1 MKEIKLTNKNFD
13 EEVFKNKET
22 IIVDFYA
29 DWCGPCRAMGPIL
42 EEVAESSK
50 VRLGKINIDEEDKLA
65 ERFNIMSI
73 PTIIVYKNGEP
84 VKTYVGVTPK
94 ETIIED
100 LKK

>member
-1 MKEIKLTNKNFD
+1 MKEIKLTRKNFD
-13 EEVFKNKET
+13 EEVLKNKET

-42 EEVAESSK
+42 EEVAESEK
-50 VRLGKINIDEEDKLA
+50 IRLGKINIDEEDKLA

-73 PTIIVYKNGEP
+73 PTIMVYKNGEP

>member
-1 MKEIKLTNKNFD
+1 MKEIKLTRKNFD
-13 EEVFKNKET
+13 DEVLNNKET

-42 EEVAESSK
+42 EEVAESEK
-50 VRLGKINIDEEDKLA
+50 IRLGKINIDEEDKLA

-73 PTIIVYKNGEP
+73 PTIMVYKNGEP

-100 LKK
+100 LK

>member
-1 MKEIKLTNKNFD
+1 MKEIKLTSKNFD
-13 EEVFKNKET
+13 EEVLTNKET

-42 EEVAESSK
+42 EEVAESEK
-50 VRLGKINIDEEDKLA
+50 IRLGKINIDEEDKLA

-73 PTIIVYKNGEP
+73 PTIMVYKNGEP

-100 LKK
+100 LK

>member
-1 MKEIKLTNKNFD
+1 MKEIKLTRKNFD
-13 EEVFKNKET
+13 DEVLNNKET

-29 DWCGPCRAMGPIL
+29 DWCGPCKAMGPIL
-42 EEVAESSK
+42 EEIAESEK

-73 PTIIVYKNGEP
+73 PTIILYKKGDP
-84 VKTYVGVTPK
+84 IKTYVGVTPK

>member
-1 MKEIKLTNKNFD
+1 MKEIKLTRKNFD
-13 EEVFKNKET
+13 EEVLTNKET

-42 EEVAESSK
+42 EEVAESEK
-50 VRLGKINIDEEDKLA
+50 IRLGKINIDEEDKLA

-73 PTIIVYKNGEP
+73 PTIMVYKNGEP
-84 VKTYVGVTPK
+84 VKTYVGLTPK

-100 LKK
+100 LK

>member
-1 MKEIKLTNKNFD
+1 MKEIKLTRKNFD
-13 EEVFKNKET
+13 DEVLNNKET

-42 EEVAESSK
+42 EEVVESEK
-50 VRLGKINIDEEDKLA
+50 IRLGKINIDEEDKLA

-73 PTIIVYKNGEP
+73 PTIMVYKNGEP

-100 LKK
+100 LK

>member
-1 MKEIKLTNKNFD
+1 MKEIKLTRKNFD
-13 EEVFKNKET
+13 EEVLNNKET

-42 EEVAESSK
+42 EEVAESEK

-73 PTIIVYKNGEP
+73 PTIMVYKNGEP

-100 LKK
+100 LK

>member
-1 MKEIKLTNKNFD
+1 
-13 EEVFKNKET
+13 
-22 IIVDFYA
+22 
-29 DWCGPCRAMGPIL
+29 MGPIL
-42 EEVAESSK
+42 EEVAESEK
-50 VRLGKINIDEEDKLA
+50 IRLGKINIDEEDKLA

-73 PTIIVYKNGEP
+73 PTIMVYKNGEP

>member
-1 MKEIKLTNKNFD
+1 MKEIQLTSKNFD
-13 EEVFKNKET
+13 EEVLTNKET

-42 EEVAESSK
+42 EEVAESEK
-50 VRLGKINIDEEDKLA
+50 IRLGKINIDEEDKLA

-73 PTIIVYKNGEP
+73 PTIMVYKNGEP

>member
-1 MKEIKLTNKNFD
+1 MKEVKLTSKNFD
-13 EEVFKNKET
+13 EEVLKNKET

-42 EEVAESSK
+42 EEVAESEK
-50 VRLGKINIDEEDKLA
+50 IRLGKINIDEEDKLA

-73 PTIIVYKNGEP
+73 PTIMVYKNGEP
-84 VKTYVGVTPK
+84 VKTYVGLTPK

-100 LKK
+100 LK

>member
-1 MKEIKLTNKNFD
+1 MKEIKLTRKNFD
-13 EEVFKNKET
+13 DEVLNNKET

-42 EEVAESSK
+42 EEVAESEK
-50 VRLGKINIDEEDKLA
+50 IRLGKINIDEEDKLA

-73 PTIIVYKNGEP
+73 PTIMVYKNGEP

>member
-73 PTIIVYKNGEP
+73 PTIIVYKNGGP